1 MLKKINCKSGLS
13 MLSIIF
19 LISLLCLNILWI
31 VVYKFDRTPLYAI
44 DGLSIGNIMIALI
57 VKKYVKLSSEI
68 LLIMNLT
75 LIFLGFMLIRGLLIL
90 R

>member
-1 MLKKINCKSGLS
+1 M
-13 MLSIIF
+13 IIF
-19 LISLLCLNILWI
+19 LISLIILNMLWI
-31 VVYKFDRTPLYAI
+31 LVYKFDKTPLYAI
-44 DGLSIGNIMIALI
+44 DALSVGNVIITL
-57 VKKYVKLSSEI
+57 VVGKKVTLSKEV